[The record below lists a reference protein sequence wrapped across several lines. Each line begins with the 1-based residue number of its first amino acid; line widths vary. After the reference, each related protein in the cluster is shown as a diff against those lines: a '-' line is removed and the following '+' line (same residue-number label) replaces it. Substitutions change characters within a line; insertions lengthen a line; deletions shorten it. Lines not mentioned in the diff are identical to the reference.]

1 MHLPRFL
8 THIALLPLLLTGL
21 LISQPVQ
28 AQNDQEWSDPFAAF
42 LKDQDYVDAIGQQIN
57 LVERQIAPECVQ
69 VLAGADRKQVRLRVK
84 PVFKVG
90 TIWPIWGEW
99 REQVQISRCGSP
111 VIHNILVVARPD
123 GAPEL
128 TSLLPGGTRAS
139 AELQIAA
146 ALPVVTIANARM
158 GKECP
163 TGQRDITD
171 TAFVGY
177 RDGTATLPQAERK
190 WREYWQV
197 RMCGK
202 QLTVQVDFLP
212 DGKGGFTHVVDLA
225 D

>member
-1 MHLPRFL
+1 MRLSR
-8 THIALLPLLLTGL
+8 LLLL
-21 LISQPVQ
+21 LMLGTVALGPSAS
-28 AQNDQEWSDPFAAF
+28 AQTDDAWAEPFRLF
-42 LKDQDYVDAIGQQIN
+42 LKDSDYIDAIGQQIN

-69 VLAGADRKQVRLRVK
+69 VLSGADRKQVRLRVK
-84 PVFKVG
+84 PVFKPG

-99 REQVQISRCGSP
+99 GEQVQISRCGAP

-123 GAPEL
+123 GAPQL
-128 TSLLPGGTRAS
+128 TSLLPGDTRAS
-139 AELQIAA
+139 AELQIDA

-163 TGQRDITD
+163 SGQRDITD

-177 RDGTATLPQAERK
+177 LDGTESLPVAERK

-202 QLTVQVDFLP
+202 SQTVQVDFLP
-212 DGKGGFTHVVDLA
+212 DGKGGFTHIADIVD
-225 D
+225 